1 MKELHNIMAQISQ
14 LNQQSA
20 QLFAQRMQ
28 LVEQMALY
36 KQAHGLEVWEELSP
50 HQALAQSTALLPQPE
65 LRPYFARWLAL
76 QRQLDC
82 QYEERVRGRSTVAY
96 QGVEGAFSHIALT
109 RLFPDAQP
117 LSCPTFEEVFQAV
130 EQGRA
135 AYGVL
140 PFENSFAG
148 DVDAVLDL
156 CFAHPEVSVCR
167 RYDLQVQQNLLAL
180 PGARLSDIRRV
191 MSHPQAIAQSR
202 PFLNSLGLETV
213 ECANTALAA
222 RQVGQSGDVTLA
234 AIASAETAALY
245 GLSVLARGINTD
257 STNTTRFIVISKQ
270 RPSQGNRFSLL
281 FTARH
286 QAGSLAQ
293 ALQTIGEAGFNME
306 CIKSRPRPGQPFA
319 YYFYV
324 ELEGQAQQP
333 QTGELLARL
342 REICS
347 TIRLLGVYT
356 I

>member
-1 MKELHNIMAQISQ
+1 MKELHNILAQISQ

-36 KQAHGLEVWEELSP
+36 KQAHGLEVWEELSSN
-50 HQALAQSTALLPQPE
+50 QAL
-65 LRPYFARWLAL
+65 
-76 QRQLDC
+76 
-82 QYEERVRGRSTVAY
+82 
-96 QGVEGAFSHIALT
+96 
-109 RLFPDAQP
+109 
-117 LSCPTFEEVFQAV
+117 
-130 EQGRA
+130 
-135 AYGVL
+135 
-140 PFENSFAG
+140 
-148 DVDAVLDL
+148 
-156 CFAHPEVSVCR
+156 
-167 RYDLQVQQNLLAL
+167 
-180 PGARLSDIRRV
+180 
-191 MSHPQAIAQSR
+191 AQSR